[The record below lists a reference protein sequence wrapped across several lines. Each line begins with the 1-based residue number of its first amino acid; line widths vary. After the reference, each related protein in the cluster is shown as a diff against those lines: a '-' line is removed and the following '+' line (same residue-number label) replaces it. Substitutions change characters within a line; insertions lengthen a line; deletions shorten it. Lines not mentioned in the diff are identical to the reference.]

1 MIITTERGIPMEKFE
16 TCPVCK
22 GSGRED
28 HTHMRE
34 DGETVVEKIPCEHC
48 KGTGRIRSYIS
59 EMQEQAKA
67 QVTRPADG
75 FGGGVDTSS
84 FGFNNDFGDNY

>member
-34 DGETVVEKIPCEHC
+34 DGETVVERIPVNIAREP
-48 KGTGRIRSYIS
+48 
-59 EMQEQAKA
+59 E
-67 QVTRPADG
+67 G
-75 FGGGVDTSS
+75 FVVI
-84 FGFNNDFGDNY
+84 